1 MPLSLAILAAPNPAL
16 YGGTVTIQGTLSGT
30 GAGGA
35 PVVLQANPFPYTQGF
50 ADTGNPEL
58 TTAAGGFSFPVL
70 GLTEATQFRVVTT
83 TRVPVLSPVA
93 IEGVAVRVQAHV
105 GHTRRRHYAR
115 IYGTVT
121 PAVDG
126 AEVAVMR
133 ITGGANRLVA
143 GTTLRHDNA
152 TSSRFS
158 RVVRVHRGAVYRVLV
173 RVTNGAQ
180 VSNYSAPLFI
190 R

>member
-1 MPLSLAILAAPNPAL
+1 M
-16 YGGTVTIQGTLSGT
+16 
-30 GAGGA
+30 
-35 PVVLQANPFPYTQGF
+35 
-50 ADTGNPEL
+50 E
-58 TTAAGGFSFPVL
+58 
-70 GLTEATQFRVVTT
+70 
-83 TRVPVLSPVA
+83 
-93 IEGVAVRVQAHV
+93 AHV
-105 GHTRRRHYAR
+105 GRTRRRHYAR

-121 PAVDG
+121 PAVNG

-133 ITGGANRLVA
+133 ITGGRNQLVA
-143 GTTLRHDNA
+143 GTTLRHRNA

-180 VSNYSAPLFI
+180 VSNYSEPLFI